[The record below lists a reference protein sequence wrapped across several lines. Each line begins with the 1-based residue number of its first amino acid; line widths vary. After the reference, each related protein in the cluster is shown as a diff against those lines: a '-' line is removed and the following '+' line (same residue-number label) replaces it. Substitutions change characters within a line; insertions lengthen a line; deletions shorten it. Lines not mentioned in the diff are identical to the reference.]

1 MFALNRIGLDEMAS
15 MSLREITDLG
25 LKPREAEH
33 LFTALSSMHQQPPS
47 QDVGGV
53 AEEDEGGAGG
63 LGRGQSPDWGVCY
76 GVAGPAGK
84 GQRVGWIDVKLGAG
98 DKAGGW
104 ERVYAKRARNTL
116 VLFR

>member
-1 MFALNRIGLDEMAS
+1 VFALNRLGLEEMAS

-33 LFTALSSMHQQPPS
+33 LFNALSSTHQQPAT
-47 QDVGGV
+47 QDGGGL

-63 LGRGQSPDWGVCY
+63 LGKGQAPDWGVCY
-76 GVAGPAGK
+76 GASGPAGK
-84 GQRVGWIDVKLGAG
+84 GQRAGWIDVKLGVG
-98 DKAGGW
+98 GKAGGW